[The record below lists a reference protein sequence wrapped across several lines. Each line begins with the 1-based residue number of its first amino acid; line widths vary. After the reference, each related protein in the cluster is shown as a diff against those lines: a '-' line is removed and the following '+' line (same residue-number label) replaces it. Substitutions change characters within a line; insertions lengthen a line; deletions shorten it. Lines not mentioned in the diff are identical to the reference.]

1 MNQTEQNPTF
11 YQRIAD
17 DHVDYSEMYRSQE
30 TKQLNKRLRRTRN
43 ILLICA
49 LAFVAGAGI
58 FWIMPETSFTTK
70 DFFVYLG
77 LAAVMVLLS
86 VYSNKQPFFSLV
98 SALIICVGFWGF
110 ELFVNNLNELV
121 IETSIHKLFIVSI
134 LVWCFHSSREAEI
147 IRKELHFS

>member
-1 MNQTEQNPTF
+1 MNQPDQNPTF

-17 DHVDYSEMYRSQE
+17 NHVDYSEMYRTQE

-49 LAFVAGAGI
+49 LAFVAGAGV

-77 LAAVMVLLS
+77 LATVMVLLS
-86 VYSNKQPFFSLV
+86 VYSNKQPFLSLV